1 MGWLTVRGGVVVVC
15 GVWCEG
21 PEDWGAKTESVSNVL
36 LFVAPQ
42 SQSQLFLIY
51 YYFFFLFSVL
61 GFAKTKRAKPA
72 QACLKNKN
80 NNKLNKKL
88 KGRGTKGGTVVW
100 RLATAIYL

>member
-51 YYFFFLFSVL
+51 YYFFFCFLFWVL
-61 GFAKTKRAKPA
+61 PKRNEPS
-72 QACLKNKN
+72 
-80 NNKLNKKL
+80 
-88 KGRGTKGGTVVW
+88 RP
-100 RLATAIYL
+100 RLV